1 MTEKKVPVGVLLPEY
16 VNEKLK
22 VMAEKTH
29 RTKSAYIR
37 QILRRYVEYL
47 EKKEDPKKKFRG
59 WDSE

>member
-1 MTEKKVPVGVLLPEY
+1 MLLPEY

-47 EKKEDPKKKFRG
+47 EKKEDPKKRFRG
-59 WDSE
+59 WDIE